1 MEAALNQR
9 GLSTFAI
16 RLHEG
21 NNRQTR
27 IGQNH
32 NFRAPTHANVTAP
45 LYHAGPTM
53 SSNLDETE
61 SKLSDSEVV
70 ERVLCGDTELY
81 QQIVRRY
88 NRRLYRVIWVIV
100 QNNDEVEDIIQET
113 YVRAYEHL
121 AQFAGRALFST
132 WLTRIA
138 IHEAWGRMK
147 HRNKQ
152 CDLHSKDASL
162 QKSSH
167 MTHTPEDD
175 VITHEQSA
183 VLEHAI
189 NALPEPQR
197 AVLVMRSLEQMSV
210 AEIANCLDITQ
221 QAVKMRFLRAR
232 RTLRRALE
240 ARGTV
245 ARPRTPR
252 SELFEFLGERCAR
265 VTANIM
271 LRIAA
276 TATPGRAG
284 S

>member
-21 NNRQTR
+21 NNSETR
-27 IGQNH
+27 IRQNH
-32 NFRAPTHANVTAP
+32 KLRAPKTLRAPP
-45 LYHAGPTM
+45 LYCTGPTM
-53 SSNLDETE
+53 PSNRDETE
-61 SKLSDSEVV
+61 SNLSDAEVV
-70 ERVLCGDTELY
+70 ERVLRGDTELY
-81 QQIVRRY
+81 QQIITRY

-100 QNNDEVEDIIQET
+100 QDKDEAEDIVQET

-121 AQFAGRALFST
+121 DQFAGRALFST
-132 WLTRIA
+132 WLTKIA

-147 HRNKQ
+147 HRHKQ
-152 CDLHSKDASL
+152 CGLHPADASL

-175 VITHEQSA
+175 VITHEERA
-183 VLEHAI
+183 VLEEAI

-210 AEIANCLDITQ
+210 AEVANCLDITE

-232 RTLRRALE
+232 RTLRRALD

-245 ARPRTPR
+245 ARPHTPR

-271 LRIAA
+271 RRIAA
-276 TATPGRAG
+276 TVTPGRAG
-284 S
+284 N